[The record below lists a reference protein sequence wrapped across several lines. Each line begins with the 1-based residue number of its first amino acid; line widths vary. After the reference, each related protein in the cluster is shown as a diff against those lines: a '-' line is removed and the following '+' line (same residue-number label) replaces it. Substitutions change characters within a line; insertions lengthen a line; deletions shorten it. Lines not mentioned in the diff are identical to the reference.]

1 MPFRTITKD
10 DLGLQYA
17 LISFD
22 PDGNERT
29 DDPAGGRMST
39 LLVQK
44 AATEKPTNIFLF
56 SHGWKGDFDAAVDQY
71 DRWIGAMWKLEK
83 DRNEMGSDF
92 RPMFI
97 GLHWPSLPWGNEN
110 MPGAA
115 SFAEAVLSP
124 DYEALYE
131 KTVQHFGDKPG
142 VRDALRTI
150 FNAQKDD
157 PGAVSLPDD
166 VIVAYKQLAD
176 AIGFSAGGGPGA
188 APDAEGEPLDPEEA
202 VRAIRVASAAVPF
215 GTGGLSG
222 FFSGILGGLQQLSFW
237 TMKKRARTVGEGG
250 MHRFV
255 AALQNACDARIH
267 LMGHSFGCAV
277 MSGVVGGPGG
287 NTKLPRPI
295 DSLALVQGAISLW
308 SYGDSVFNSG
318 TPGYFNNIL
327 KNACVSGS
335 IITTQSRLD
344 TAVGTYYPAAV
355 GLVGEAAFDVVQ
367 LPKYGALGTFGIRG
381 TNTPAQAISMLAHDG
396 SYGFKPGL
404 VYNIESSEFIKK
416 MDGQSGAHN
425 DIDGPEVA
433 HALWQA
439 ALASAKGQGA

>member
-10 DLGLQYA
+10 NLGLQYA

-22 PDGNERT
+22 QDGIERT
-29 DDPAGGRMST
+29 DDPAGGTMST

-44 AATEKPTNIFLF
+44 AAAEKPTNIFLF

-71 DRWIGAMWKLEK
+71 DRWIGAMWKMEK
-83 DRNEMGSDF
+83 DRNAMGSDF

-110 MPGAA
+110 LPNAA

-142 VRDALRTI
+142 VREALRTI
-150 FNAQKDD
+150 FTAQKED
-157 PGAVSLPDD
+157 PGARSLPDEVVD
-166 VIVAYKQLAD
+166 AYKQLGD

-202 VRAIRVASAAVPF
+202 VRATRVASAATSF
-215 GTGGLSG
+215 GVGGG
-222 FFSGILGGLQQLSFW
+222 FFSGLLGGLGQLSFW
-237 TMKKRARTVGEGG
+237 QMKKRARTVGEGG
-250 MHRFV
+250 MHAFV
-255 AALQNACDARIH
+255 AQLQKTCDARVH

-277 MSGVVGGPGG
+277 MSSVVGGPGG
-287 NTKLPRPI
+287 NTKLPRAI

-308 SYGDSVFNSG
+308 SYGDSVFGSS

-327 KNACVSGS
+327 RNACVSGP
-335 IITTQSRLD
+335 IVTTQSRFD
-344 TAVGTYYPAAV
+344 TAVGTFYPAAV
-355 GLVGEAAFDVVQ
+355 GLVGEAAFGNE
-367 LPKYGALGTFGIRG
+367 LPKYGGFGAFGIQG
-381 TNTPAQAISMLAHDG
+381 TKTAAQAISMLPHDG
-396 SYGFKPGL
+396 AYGFKPGL

-416 MDGQSGAHN
+416 MDGASGAHS

-439 ALASAKGQGA
+439 ALAGVKGKGA